1 MAVAATPDDSGL
13 PGWLD
18 ELLKPGV
25 SPGVFTTLKLS
36 LVSLIIVLSGMLCI
50 IQDSTIRL
58 HVSIFLF
65 MSIVLLVLVV
75 WFISELAKAEAL
87 EKVEAKAEAEKK
99 KD

>member
-1 MAVAATPDDSGL
+1 MKINSHFPLSMAVAAEPDDSGL

-50 IQDSTIRL
+50 IQDSVRVWCFSRDRI
-58 HVSIFLF
+58 
-65 MSIVLLVLVV
+65 MLLT
-75 WFISELAKAEAL
+75 SS
-87 EKVEAKAEAEKK
+87 
-99 KD
+99 

>member
-1 MAVAATPDDSGL
+1 MKINSHFTLSMAVAAKPDDSGL

-50 IQDSTIRL
+50 IQDSVR
-58 HVSIFLF
+58 V
-65 MSIVLLVLVV
+65 
-75 WFISELAKAEAL
+75 
-87 EKVEAKAEAEKK
+87 
-99 KD
+99 

>member
-1 MAVAATPDDSGL
+1 MKINSHFTLSMAVAAEPAGL

-50 IQDSTIRL
+50 IQDSVR
-58 HVSIFLF
+58 V
-65 MSIVLLVLVV
+65 
-75 WFISELAKAEAL
+75 
-87 EKVEAKAEAEKK
+87 
-99 KD
+99 

>member
-50 IQDSTIRL
+50 IQDSVR
-58 HVSIFLF
+58 VSCFVCNAVFVIA
-65 MSIVLLVLVV
+65 SRC
-75 WFISELAKAEAL
+75 
-87 EKVEAKAEAEKK
+87 
-99 KD
+99 

>member
-1 MAVAATPDDSGL
+1 MKINSHFALSMAVAASPDDSGL

-50 IQDSTIRL
+50 IQDSVRVWCFSRDRI
-58 HVSIFLF
+58 
-65 MSIVLLVLVV
+65 MLLT
-75 WFISELAKAEAL
+75 SS
-87 EKVEAKAEAEKK
+87 
-99 KD
+99 